1 MRLKDNNFDSMKAR
15 FLAGLVLLVMALTS
29 CDETTETIGSS
40 LTDNMDFLK
49 ITTDSFRVTSRS
61 IIADSVLSRNAM
73 GYLGRIKDP
82 ETGAYVTGDFMVQ
95 FNSIDTK
102 AFPVQDSIMSRINGK
117 VVADSCIVNLY
128 YSNFFGDSLSTMK
141 LTAYEMAKPLEE
153 NQMYYSN
160 YDPFANGYIR
170 EDGIKVD
177 KVFTLAD
184 QNVDDS
190 LRTTTDFLPSI
201 HLALNDPY
209 TDSDGKTYNN
219 FGTYVMRKY
228 FENPNYFK
236 NSYQFVHH
244 VCPGFYVK
252 IKDGTGAMAYVNISW
267 MVVYFKIKDED
278 GNEEVGRTSFS
289 GTEEVLQTTRITNDQ
304 RSIER
309 LVSDNSCT
317 YIKSPAGIF
326 TELTLPVD
334 EIINNHENDTLNTA
348 RLSLTKM
355 IDWSDSDY
363 KFNMPTYLLMVPKD
377 SLYTFFEKN
386 SLPNN
391 ITSYVKER
399 DHTSISTGSS
409 YYSQR
414 VIKKY
419 KDSYTFDNIS
429 NLIRHMAETKKKGG
443 SDYTIK
449 HPNWNKVVI
458 VPVTVNTTTTTSG
471 GTAISRV
478 MNDMSPTSLRLVG
491 GSENVNGDIH
501 ISVIYSKFS
510 NK

>member
-1 MRLKDNNFDSMKAR
+1 MRLKDNNFDSMKAK
-15 FLAGLVLLVMALTS
+15 LLTGLVLFVMALSS

-49 ITTDSFRVTSRS
+49 ITTDSFLVTSRS
-61 IIADSVLSRNAM
+61 IIADSVLSRTAT

-95 FNSIDTK
+95 FNSINST
-102 AFPVQDSIMSRINGK
+102 AFPAQDSILSRINGE
-117 VVADSCIVNLY
+117 VVADSCIIGLY

-153 NQMYYSN
+153 NQLYYSN

-170 EDGIKVD
+170 EDGIKID

-190 LRTTTDFLPSI
+190 LRTTSDFLPSI

-209 TDSDGKTYNN
+209 TDEEGKTYNN

-267 MVVYFKIKDED
+267 MVIYFKIKDED

-309 LVSDNSCT
+309 LASDNSCT

-326 TELTLPVD
+326 TEITLPVD
-334 EIINNHENDTLNTA
+334 EIINNHQNDTLNTA
-348 RLSLTKM
+348 RLALTR
-355 IDWSDSDY
+355 IQNTSHSDY
-363 KFNMPTYLLMVPKD
+363 SFNLPTYLLMVPKD

-391 ITSYVKER
+391 VTSYVKER
-399 DHTSISTGSS
+399 DYTAISSGSS
-409 YYSQR
+409 YYSTS
-414 VIKKY
+414 VKKIY
-419 KDSYTFDNIS
+419 KDSYTFENIS
-429 NLIRHMAETKKKGG
+429 NLIRYMADQKKKGG
-443 SDYTIK
+443 SDYTIT

-501 ISVIYSKFS
+501 INVIYSKFS

>member
-1 MRLKDNNFDSMKAR
+1 MKAR

-49 ITTDSFRVTSRS
+49 ITTDSFKVTSRS
-61 IIADSVLSRNAM
+61 IIADSVLSRNSM

-102 AFPVQDSIMSRINGK
+102 AFPVQDSIMSRINGE

-153 NQMYYSN
+153 NMMYYSN

-190 LRTTTDFLPSI
+190 LRTTADFLPSI

-209 TDSDGKTYNN
+209 TDSEGKTYNN

-309 LVSDNSCT
+309 LASDNSCT

-334 EIINNHENDTLNTA
+334 DIINNHENDTLNTA

-363 KFNMPTYLLMVPKD
+363 KFNLPTYLLMVPKD

-429 NLIRHMAETKKKGG
+429 NLIRHMAEAKKKGG
-443 SDYTIK
+443 SDYTIT

>member
-1 MRLKDNNFDSMKAR
+1 
-15 FLAGLVLLVMALTS
+15 
-29 CDETTETIGSS
+29 
-40 LTDNMDFLK
+40 
-49 ITTDSFRVTSRS
+49 
-61 IIADSVLSRNAM
+61 
-73 GYLGRIKDP
+73 
-82 ETGAYVTGDFMVQ
+82 
-95 FNSIDTK
+95 
-102 AFPVQDSIMSRINGK
+102 
-117 VVADSCIVNLY
+117 
-128 YSNFFGDSLSTMK
+128 
-141 LTAYEMAKPLEE
+141 MAKPLEE

-190 LRTTTDFLPSI
+190 LRTTADFLPSI

-391 ITSYVKER
+391 ITTYVKER

>member
-1 MRLKDNNFDSMKAR
+1 MKAR

-49 ITTDSFRVTSRS
+49 ITTDSFKVTSRS
-61 IIADSVLSRNAM
+61 IIADSVLSRNSM

-102 AFPVQDSIMSRINGK
+102 AFPVQDSIMSRINGE

-153 NQMYYSN
+153 NMMYYSN

-190 LRTTTDFLPSI
+190 LRTTADFLPSI

-209 TDSDGKTYNN
+209 TDSEGKTYNN

-309 LVSDNSCT
+309 LASDNSCT

-363 KFNMPTYLLMVPKD
+363 KFNLPTYLLMVPKD

-429 NLIRHMAETKKKGG
+429 NLIRHMAEAKKKGG
-443 SDYTIK
+443 SDYTIT

>member
-1 MRLKDNNFDSMKAR
+1 
-15 FLAGLVLLVMALTS
+15 
-29 CDETTETIGSS
+29 
-40 LTDNMDFLK
+40 
-49 ITTDSFRVTSRS
+49 
-61 IIADSVLSRNAM
+61 
-73 GYLGRIKDP
+73 
-82 ETGAYVTGDFMVQ
+82 
-95 FNSIDTK
+95 
-102 AFPVQDSIMSRINGK
+102 
-117 VVADSCIVNLY
+117 
-128 YSNFFGDSLSTMK
+128 
-141 LTAYEMAKPLEE
+141 
-153 NQMYYSN
+153 
-160 YDPFANGYIR
+160 
-170 EDGIKVD
+170 
-177 KVFTLAD
+177 
-184 QNVDDS
+184 
-190 LRTTTDFLPSI
+190 
-201 HLALNDPY
+201 
-209 TDSDGKTYNN
+209 
-219 FGTYVMRKY
+219 
-228 FENPNYFK
+228 
-236 NSYQFVHH
+236 
-244 VCPGFYVK
+244 
-252 IKDGTGAMAYVNISW
+252 
-267 MVVYFKIKDED
+267 
-278 GNEEVGRTSFS
+278 
-289 GTEEVLQTTRITNDQ
+289 
-304 RSIER
+304 
-309 LVSDNSCT
+309 
-317 YIKSPAGIF
+317 
-326 TELTLPVD
+326 
-334 EIINNHENDTLNTA
+334 
-348 RLSLTKM
+348 M

>member
-1 MRLKDNNFDSMKAR
+1 MTNEQIEELLLEIHRTPLLSMEEELELLEKIQAEGADCEELEKLVNANLR
-15 FLAGLVLLVMALTS
+15 FAVSLAGQYMNRGLDIRELIPIGAEGLKEAALTY
-29 CDETTETIGSS
+29 DLNG
-40 LTDNMDFLK
+40 
-49 ITTDSFRVTSRS
+49 
-61 IIADSVLSRNAM
+61 
-73 GYLGRIKDP
+73 
-82 ETGAYVTGDFMVQ
+82 
-95 FNSIDTK
+95 DTK
-102 AFPVQDSIMSRINGK
+102 F
-117 VVADSCIVNLY
+117 
-128 YSNFFGDSLSTMK
+128 LSH
-141 LTAYEMAKPLEE
+141 AVP
-153 NQMYYSN
+153 
-160 YDPFANGYIR
+160 
-170 EDGIKVD
+170 
-177 KVFTLAD
+177 
-184 QNVDDS
+184 
-190 LRTTTDFLPSI
+190 
-201 HLALNDPY
+201 
-209 TDSDGKTYNN
+209 
-219 FGTYVMRKY
+219 VMRKY

>member
-1 MRLKDNNFDSMKAR
+1 MKAKL
-15 FLAGLVLLVMALTS
+15 LAGLALLTLAVSS

-40 LTDNMDFLK
+40 LTDHMDFLK
-49 ITTDSFRVTSRS
+49 ITTDSFKVTSRS
-61 IIADSVLSRNAM
+61 IIADSVLSRTSM

-95 FNSIDTK
+95 FNSIDSK
-102 AFPVQDSIMSRINGK
+102 AFPAKDSIMSRIDGE
-117 VVADSCIVNLY
+117 VVADSCIVSLY
-128 YSNFFGDSLSTMK
+128 YSNFYGDSLSTMK

-153 NQMYYSN
+153 NQLYYSN

-170 EDGIKVD
+170 EDGIKID
-177 KVFTLAD
+177 KVYTLAD

-190 LRTTTDFLPSI
+190 IRATSDFLPSI

-209 TDSDGKTYNN
+209 TDVDGKTYNN

-228 FENPNYFK
+228 YENPNYFK

-267 MVVYFKIKDED
+267 MVIYFKIKDED

-289 GTEEVLQTTRITNDQ
+289 GTEEVLQTTRITNDE
-304 RSIER
+304 RAIER
-309 LVSDNSCT
+309 LAADNTCT

-334 EIINNHENDTLNTA
+334 EIISNHENDTLNTA
-348 RLSLTKM
+348 RLALTK
-355 IDWSDSDY
+355 IQNENHSDY
-363 KFNMPTYLLMVPKD
+363 SLSMPTYLLMVPRD

-399 DHTSISTGSS
+399 DYTAVSSGSS
-409 YYSQR
+409 YYSTS
-414 VIKKY
+414 VKKIY
-419 KDSYTFDNIS
+419 KESYTFENIS
-429 NLIRHMAETKKKGG
+429 NLIRHMAEEKKKGG
-443 SDYTIK
+443 SDYTIT

-458 VPVTVNTTTTTSG
+458 VPVTVNTTTTSSG

-478 MNDMSPTSLRLVG
+478 MNDMSITSLRLVG
-491 GSENVNGDIH
+491 GSENTNGDIS

>member
-1 MRLKDNNFDSMKAR
+1 MKAK

-49 ITTDSFRVTSRS
+49 ITTDSFKVTSRS
-61 IIADSVLSRNAM
+61 IIADSVLSRNSM

-102 AFPVQDSIMSRINGK
+102 AFPVQDSIMSRINGE

-153 NQMYYSN
+153 NMMYYSN

-190 LRTTTDFLPSI
+190 LRTTADFLPSI

-209 TDSDGKTYNN
+209 TDSEGKTYNN

-244 VCPGFYVK
+244 VCPGFFVK

-309 LVSDNSCT
+309 LASDNSCT

-429 NLIRHMAETKKKGG
+429 NLIRHMAEAKKKGG
-443 SDYTIK
+443 SDYTIT

>member
-1 MRLKDNNFDSMKAR
+1 MKAK

-49 ITTDSFRVTSRS
+49 ITTDSFKVTSRS
-61 IIADSVLSRNAM
+61 IIADSVLSRNSM

-102 AFPVQDSIMSRINGK
+102 AFPVQDSIMSRINGE

-153 NQMYYSN
+153 NMMYYSN

-190 LRTTTDFLPSI
+190 LRTTADFLPSI

-209 TDSDGKTYNN
+209 TDSEGKTYNN

-309 LVSDNSCT
+309 LASDNSCT

-429 NLIRHMAETKKKGG
+429 NLIRHMAEAKKKGG
-443 SDYTIK
+443 SDYTIT

>member
-1 MRLKDNNFDSMKAR
+1 MKAK
-15 FLAGLVLLVMALTS
+15 FLTGLVLLVMALTS

-49 ITTDSFRVTSRS
+49 ITTDSFKVSSRS

-82 ETGAYVTGDFMVQ
+82 ETGSYVTGDFMVQ

-102 AFPVQDSIMSRINGK
+102 AFPAQDSIMSRINGE
-117 VVADSCIVNLY
+117 VVADSCVINLY

-153 NQMYYSN
+153 NMMYYSN

-201 HLALNDPY
+201 HLALNEPY

-228 FENPNYFK
+228 FENPNYFN

-267 MVVYFKIKDED
+267 MVIYFKIKDED

-289 GTEEVLQTTRITNDQ
+289 GTEEVLQTTRITNDK

-334 EIINNHENDTLNTA
+334 EIISNHENDTLNTA
-348 RLSLTKM
+348 RLALTK
-355 IDWSDSDY
+355 IQDWSDSDY
-363 KFNMPTYLLMVPKD
+363 KFNLPTYLLMVPKD
-377 SLYTFFEKN
+377 SLYSFFEKN

-409 YYSQR
+409 YYSQS
-414 VIKKY
+414 VIKRY

-429 NLIRHMAETKKKGG
+429 NLIRYMADAKKKGG
-443 SDYTIK
+443 SGYAAA

-458 VPVTVNTTTTTSG
+458 VPVTVNTTTTTNG

>member
-1 MRLKDNNFDSMKAR
+1 MKAK
-15 FLAGLVLLVMALTS
+15 LLTGLVLFVMALSS

-49 ITTDSFRVTSRS
+49 ITTDSFLVTSRS
-61 IIADSVLSRNAM
+61 IIADSVLSRTAT

-95 FNSIDTK
+95 FNSINST
-102 AFPVQDSIMSRINGK
+102 AFPAQDSILSRINGE
-117 VVADSCIVNLY
+117 VVADSCIIGLY

-153 NQMYYSN
+153 NQLYYSN

-170 EDGIKVD
+170 EDGIKID

-190 LRTTTDFLPSI
+190 LRTTSDFLPSI
-201 HLALNDPY
+201 HLTLNDPY
-209 TDSDGKTYNN
+209 TDEEGKTYNN

-267 MVVYFKIKDED
+267 MVIYFKIKDED

-309 LVSDNSCT
+309 LASDNSCT

-334 EIINNHENDTLNTA
+334 EIIM
-348 RLSLTKM
+348 S
-355 IDWSDSDY
+355 
-363 KFNMPTYLLMVPKD
+363 
-377 SLYTFFEKN
+377 
-386 SLPNN
+386 
-391 ITSYVKER
+391 KE
-399 DHTSISTGSS
+399 
-409 YYSQR
+409 
-414 VIKKY
+414 
-419 KDSYTFDNIS
+419 
-429 NLIRHMAETKKKGG
+429 
-443 SDYTIK
+443 
-449 HPNWNKVVI
+449 
-458 VPVTVNTTTTTSG
+458 
-471 GTAISRV
+471 
-478 MNDMSPTSLRLVG
+478 
-491 GSENVNGDIH
+491 
-501 ISVIYSKFS
+501 
-510 NK
+510 

>member
-1 MRLKDNNFDSMKAR
+1 MKAR

-49 ITTDSFRVTSRS
+49 ITTDRFKVTSRS

-102 AFPVQDSIMSRINGK
+102 AFPVQDSIMSRINGE

-267 MVVYFKIKDED
+267 MVIYFKIKDED

-391 ITSYVKER
+391 ITTYVKER

-429 NLIRHMAETKKKGG
+429 NLIRYMADAKKKGG

>member
-1 MRLKDNNFDSMKAR
+1 MKAR

-49 ITTDSFRVTSRS
+49 ITTDSFKVTSRS
-61 IIADSVLSRNAM
+61 IIADSVLSRNSM

-102 AFPVQDSIMSRINGK
+102 AFPVQDSIMSRINGE

-153 NQMYYSN
+153 NMMYYSN

-190 LRTTTDFLPSI
+190 LRTTADFLPSI

-209 TDSDGKTYNN
+209 TDSEGKTYNN

-309 LVSDNSCT
+309 LASDNSCT

-429 NLIRHMAETKKKGG
+429 NLIRHMAEAKKKGG
-443 SDYTIK
+443 SDYTIT

>member
-1 MRLKDNNFDSMKAR
+1 MKAR

-49 ITTDSFRVTSRS
+49 ITTDSFKVTSRS
-61 IIADSVLSRNAM
+61 IIADSVLSRNSM

-102 AFPVQDSIMSRINGK
+102 AFPVQDSIMSRINGE

-153 NQMYYSN
+153 NMMYYSN

-190 LRTTTDFLPSI
+190 LRTTADFLPSI

-209 TDSDGKTYNN
+209 TDSEGKTYHN

-309 LVSDNSCT
+309 LASDNSCT

-429 NLIRHMAETKKKGG
+429 NLIRHMAEAKKKGG
-443 SDYTIK
+443 SDYTIT

>member
-1 MRLKDNNFDSMKAR
+1 MKAR

-49 ITTDSFRVTSRS
+49 ITTDSFKVTSRS
-61 IIADSVLSRNAM
+61 IFADSVLSRNAM

-102 AFPVQDSIMSRINGK
+102 AFPVQDSIMSRINGE

-160 YDPFANGYIR
+160 YDPFANGYVR

-190 LRTTTDFLPSI
+190 LRTTADFLPSI

-317 YIKSPAGIF
+317 YIKSPSGIF
-326 TELTLPVD
+326 TEVTLPVD
-334 EIINNHENDTLNTA
+334 EIMKGHEKDSINMAKIKFNRINNEQSNIYNLPA
-348 RLSLTKM
+348 PKS
-355 IDWSDSDY
+355 
-363 KFNMPTYLLMVPKD
+363 LLMVETD
-377 SLYTFFEKN
+377 SVASFFEKGKIANYKSSHLAVYNTAQN
-386 SLPNN
+386 SYSFNN
-391 ITSYVKER
+391 ICE
-399 DHTSISTGSS
+399 
-409 YYSQR
+409 
-414 VIKKY
+414 
-419 KDSYTFDNIS
+419 
-429 NLIRHMAETKKKGG
+429 LITAMYQAKTNGLK
-443 SDYTIK
+443 SDPNWVSK
-449 HPNWNKVVI
+449 HPNWNKVML
-458 VPVTVNTTTTTSG
+458 VPVTTNYTSYNQTSILVNVS
-471 GTAISRV
+471 
-478 MNDMSPTSLRLVG
+478 NDMSLTSTRLVG
-491 GSENVNGDIH
+491 GDTPIS
-501 ISVIYSKFS
+501 ISVIYSTFD
-510 NK
+510 

>member
-1 MRLKDNNFDSMKAR
+1 MKAR

-49 ITTDSFRVTSRS
+49 ITTDSFKVTSRS

-102 AFPVQDSIMSRINGK
+102 AFPVQDSIMSRINGE

-190 LRTTTDFLPSI
+190 LRTTADFLPSI

-267 MVVYFKIKDED
+267 MVIYFKIKDED

-289 GTEEVLQTTRITNDQ
+289 GTEEVLQTTRITNDK

-391 ITSYVKER
+391 ITTYVKER

-414 VIKKY
+414 VIKRY

-429 NLIRHMAETKKKGG
+429 NLIRYMADAKKKGG
-443 SDYTIK
+443 SGYAAA

-458 VPVTVNTTTTTSG
+458 VPVSVNTTTTTSG

>member
-1 MRLKDNNFDSMKAR
+1 MKAR

-49 ITTDSFRVTSRS
+49 ITTDSFKVTSRS

-102 AFPVQDSIMSRINGK
+102 AFPVQDSIMSRINGE

-190 LRTTTDFLPSI
+190 LRTTADFLPSI

-289 GTEEVLQTTRITNDQ
+289 GTEEVLQTTRITNDK

-391 ITSYVKER
+391 ITTYVKER

-458 VPVTVNTTTTTSG
+458 VPVTVNTTATTSG

>member
-1 MRLKDNNFDSMKAR
+1 MKAKL
-15 FLAGLVLLVMALTS
+15 LAGLMLFVMALSS

-40 LTDNMDFLK
+40 LTDNMDYLK
-49 ITTDSFRVTSRS
+49 ITTNSFKVSSRS
-61 IIADSVLSRNAM
+61 IIADSVLSRTSI

-82 ETGAYVTGDFMVQ
+82 ETGAYVSGDVMVQ
-95 FNSIDTK
+95 FNSIETK
-102 AFPVQDSIMSRINGK
+102 AFPAKDSITSRIDGE
-117 VVADSCIVNLY
+117 VVADSCIVSLY

-170 EDGIKVD
+170 EDGIKID

-190 LRTTTDFLPSI
+190 IRATSDFLPSI

-209 TDSDGKTYNN
+209 TDADGNTYNN

-267 MVVYFKIKDED
+267 MVIYFKIKDED

-309 LVSDNSCT
+309 LASDNSCT

-334 EIINNHENDTLNTA
+334 EIISNHENDTLNTA
-348 RLSLTKM
+348 RLALTK
-355 IDWSDSDY
+355 IQETSHSDY
-363 KFNMPTYLLMVPKD
+363 NFNLPTYLLMVPKD

-409 YYSQR
+409 YYSTS
-414 VIKKY
+414 VKKNY
-419 KDSYTFDNIS
+419 KDSYTFENIS
-429 NLIRHMAETKKKGG
+429 NMIRHMAEQKKKGG
-443 SDYTIK
+443 SDYTIT
-449 HPNWNKVVI
+449 HPNWNKVVL
-458 VPVTVNTTTTTSG
+458 VPVTVNTTTTSSG

-491 GSENVNGDIH
+491 GSENANGDIT
-501 ISVIYSKFS
+501 INVIYSKFS